1 MLQRST
7 KKNHVKTPTELY
19 FEQVIL
25 ANEALSEYRWR
36 LQKAD
41 QRAYGLSSPSG
52 MANTKVQVSA
62 DQEAAFTRKLEKK
75 DDLARQL
82 SARIRLLESLIRQ
95 ASGLID
101 QYTSGQEKKILQLRY
116 LKGYEWLQVSNE
128 VRRITP
134 KQLRNIARKGLAKI
148 VLPEDAIWIEQY
160 GKVA

>member
-7 KKNHVKTPTELY
+7 KKNHVKTQTELY

-25 ANEALSEYRWR
+25 ANEALSEYRWQ

-62 DQEAAFTRKLEKK
+62 GQEAAFTRRLEKK

-82 SARIRLLESLIRQ
+82 SARIRRLESLIRQ

-116 LKGYEWLQVSNE
+116 LKGYEWLPVSKE
-128 VRRITP
+128 AGGLTP

-148 VLPEDAIWIEQY
+148 VLPEDAIWITSR
-160 GKVA
+160 GRAA